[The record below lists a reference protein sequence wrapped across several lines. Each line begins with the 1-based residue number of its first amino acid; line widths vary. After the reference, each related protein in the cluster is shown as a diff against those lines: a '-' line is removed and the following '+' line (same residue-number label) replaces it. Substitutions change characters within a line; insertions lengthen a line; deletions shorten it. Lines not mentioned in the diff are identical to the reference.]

1 MGDGIKTR
9 LTGGLLR
16 IDLTQQFLRAQVA
29 RTQMHK
35 STRIVLPEHYLH
47 PALVLKEHT
56 RANRDNWVSQVP
68 APALKQEAKH
78 LRGKKGEIVSDSN
91 KQRVVAMSTGI
102 YK

>member
-1 MGDGIKTR
+1 MTNWWFTPNRFDAAK
-9 LTGGLLR
+9 
-16 IDLTQQFLRAQVA
+16 FKSK
-29 RTQMHK
+29 MHK
-35 STRIVLPEHYLH
+35 RACIVLPEHYLY

-56 RANRDNWVSQVP
+56 KANRDNGVSQVP

-78 LRGKKGEIVSDSN
+78 LKGKKGEIVSDSN